1 MKIFIVMRALL
12 WASVMTMLS
21 GCAGLFGPPEPPA
34 PIEDRAKAKPVVSVP
49 QPQISGAR
57 AIPLPEQPR
66 LAARPLITKPPVA
79 ANGGAQPLPAPQLAL
94 ANKTPGQAT
103 SELSFPAEPLPP
115 EDLGAETPPLTA
127 AETPAASGA
136 PPAPALSP
144 AVQSLVTAANAAAAE
159 QNWDRAQAALER
171 AVKLAPSKSSVWRQL
186 AYTHLKSGNPE
197 RAREVVQRALSLAA
211 NDGHE
216 NVAAWRLLGDIE
228 QARGDTGAA
237 QIARANAAR
246 LLH

>member
-1 MKIFIVMRALL
+1 
-12 WASVMTMLS
+12 
-21 GCAGLFGPPEPPA
+21 
-34 PIEDRAKAKPVVSVP
+34 VSAP
-49 QPQISGAR
+49 QPQTSGAR

-66 LAARPLITKPPVA
+66 LTARPLITKPAVS
-79 ANGGAQPLPAPQLAL
+79 ANGGAQSLPAPQLAL
-94 ANKTPGQAT
+94 TNKAPGQAT
-103 SELSFPAEPLPP
+103 PELSFPAEPLPP
-115 EDLGAETPPLTA
+115 EEPGTETLAPDEA
-127 AETPAASGA
+127 DTPAASSA

-144 AVQSLVTAANAAAAE
+144 AVQSLVNAANTAAAE

-171 AVKLAPSKSSVWRQL
+171 AVKLAPYKSSVWRQL
-186 AYTHLKSGNPE
+186 AYTHLKSGNLE

-228 QARGDTGAA
+228 QARGDAGAA
-237 QIARANAAR
+237 QMARANAAR